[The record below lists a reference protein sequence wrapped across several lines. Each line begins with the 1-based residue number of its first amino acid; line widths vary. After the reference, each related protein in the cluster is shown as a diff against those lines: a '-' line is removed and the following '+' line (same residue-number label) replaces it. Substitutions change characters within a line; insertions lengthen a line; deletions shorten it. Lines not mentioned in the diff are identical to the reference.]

1 MDLEILAQVFIN
13 GLLLGGIYALVAIG
27 LTLIYGVM
35 TILNFAHGEFLMLG
49 MYLGYWS
56 YVLWGIPPYVAV
68 FGVFFAIFIF
78 GVIVQSGLIQRM
90 LGTQLLR
97 QILLLLGISML
108 MTGLAMFFWKSDPRQ
123 LQAPWTSNKIM
134 LGFLMVN
141 IPRLV
146 AFVSSFGIAIGLY
159 LFLQKTKI
167 GKGIRACSQSR
178 DAAQLMGI
186 NVKHMYYL
194 TFGIG
199 VGVTAVAGVLLTPS
213 YPVTPTIGIVFGVT
227 SFVIVVLGTMGN
239 FLGAMIGGLIIGIAE
254 TFGGYFLGS
263 DVKQLVS
270 MAIFILIL
278 LLMPRGLFGRSK
290 A

>member
-167 GKGIRACSQSR
+167 AKASGLARSR
-178 DAAQLMGI
+178 GMQPADGHQCQAHVLSDLW
-186 NVKHMYYL
+186 YRSW
-194 TFGIG
+194 
-199 VGVTAVAGVLLTPS
+199 VTAVAGVLLTPS

-227 SFVIVVLGTMGN
+227 SFVIVYWVRWV
-239 FLGAMIGGLIIGIAE
+239 I
-254 TFGGYFLGS
+254 S
-263 DVKQLVS
+263 W
-270 MAIFILIL
+270 
-278 LLMPRGLFGRSK
+278 GR
-290 A
+290 